1 MSIIYCIH
9 WYNLVDITTLCVL
22 KFGSLAINDSI
33 SSTFRYHINVLA
45 FNDVLFHCHAVVQW
59 PFDIMLHYNC
69 ITRTIQRR
77 LLFIKCLGLIT
88 GMESST
94 KSWVKFGAIST
105 VELRCMF
112 LKCFDNTNLFI
123 INMHL
128 ILLVQQVMD
137 IYIYSEVKHK
147 TLLLTIDIINYR
159 LTICVAFTR
168 LVITNLHEYFIIRL
182 VELNTII
189 ITNWYIISYYVKH
202 TFKPS
207 IELVRV
213 KITQNYVIIHHI

>member
-1 MSIIYCIH
+1 
-9 WYNLVDITTLCVL
+9 
-22 KFGSLAINDSI
+22 
-33 SSTFRYHINVLA
+33 
-45 FNDVLFHCHAVVQW
+45 
-59 PFDIMLHYNC
+59 
-69 ITRTIQRR
+69 
-77 LLFIKCLGLIT
+77 
-88 GMESST
+88 
-94 KSWVKFGAIST
+94 
-105 VELRCMF
+105 MF

-189 ITNWYIISYYVKH
+189 ITN
-202 TFKPS
+202 
-207 IELVRV
+207 
-213 KITQNYVIIHHI
+213 

>member
-1 MSIIYCIH
+1 
-9 WYNLVDITTLCVL
+9 
-22 KFGSLAINDSI
+22 
-33 SSTFRYHINVLA
+33 
-45 FNDVLFHCHAVVQW
+45 
-59 PFDIMLHYNC
+59 
-69 ITRTIQRR
+69 
-77 LLFIKCLGLIT
+77 
-88 GMESST
+88 MESST

-123 INMHL
+123 INMNL

-137 IYIYSEVKHK
+137 IYIYIYSEVTHK

-182 VELNTII
+182 VELITII
-189 ITNWYIISYYVKH
+189 ITN
-202 TFKPS
+202 
-207 IELVRV
+207 
-213 KITQNYVIIHHI
+213 